1 MICRSHII
9 GLVLL
14 KLSVTSLMKNLRV
27 VPRIEVAGEKHCGR
41 SCRADKAAADVK
53 TLSEGER
60 LRLLSRALITIE
72 EGGGLLGEPT
82 WLRESAEAMDIVQA
96 GGMPVHLKDDE
107 MKAILLEAVKV
118 IRQIDAAT
126 KTRRPE
132 EPEIEQ
138 R

>member
-1 MICRSHII
+1 
-9 GLVLL
+9 
-14 KLSVTSLMKNLRV
+14 MKSIADV
-27 VPRIEVAGEKHCGR
+27 VGELT
-41 SCRADKAAADVK
+41 KAAAGLK
-53 TLSEGER
+53 TFSEGER
-60 LRLLSRALITIE
+60 FRLLSRAYITIK

-82 WLRESAEAMDIVQA
+82 WLRESAEAMDIVHA
-96 GGMPVHLKDDE
+96 GGMPVHLQDDE

-118 IRQIDAAT
+118 IRQIDAST

>member
-1 MICRSHII
+1 
-9 GLVLL
+9 
-14 KLSVTSLMKNLRV
+14 MKSIADV
-27 VPRIEVAGEKHCGR
+27 VAELT
-41 SCRADKAAADVK
+41 KAAADVK

-96 GGMPVHLKDDE
+96 GGNAGP
-107 MKAILLEAVKV
+107 
-118 IRQIDAAT
+118 
-126 KTRRPE
+126 PE
-132 EPEIEQ
+132 G